1 VNTPSSGARRQ
12 SAPVL
17 DRDQRR
23 SAHLVARDVQK
34 SYGEGRVV
42 DGLSLAVG
50 AGERLA
56 IIGDNGAG
64 KSTLL
69 RLLAGTLEPDAG
81 TVDCTTGRTLVEQEL
96 IAPPEATVATLID
109 ETLSRSRAALEEL
122 EHAGAALA
130 EELPGAEERYADALV
145 AAEELDAW
153 DARRRLVDG
162 LDAFAAAFP
171 EETPLHHLS
180 PGQRYRLRLAC
191 ALHDPEGA
199 VLLDEP
205 SNHLD
210 DRALDRLAER
220 LRDHAGITVLVTH
233 DRWLL
238 DAVATAMLD
247 LDPTAEGAGALFSG
261 SFQEFRRE
269 RARRMRRWRERYQ
282 ASLDAEDRLIW
293 QLDAARAAAPGQWRP
308 GKGAAKHGR
317 ASRASSTVG
326 ALQRRLDQLLLERPP
341 APPQPLRFALHDVA
355 DEHDDEAPEPLLV
368 AEELRKERRVALAP
382 QERIELLPGG
392 RLVVRGANGAGKS
405 TLLELLA
412 GTLEPDGGTRTV
424 RGGAG
429 VGLLAQED
437 RLDPELTPLA
447 ALRATCP
454 AVAELDEL
462 DLRDAVHDTGLLA
475 DGDLRRPIGRL
486 SVGQRRRVD
495 LARLVLGEPSL
506 LLLDEPTNHLSVTLV
521 DDLTAALLQTPAAVV
536 LVTHDRTLLEAV
548 ADWPQL
554 RIGGG

>member
-1 VNTPSSGARRQ
+1 MQSPSGVRRPG
-12 SAPVL
+12 APVL
-17 DRDQRR
+17 DRSQRR

-34 SYGEGRVV
+34 SYGEGRVI
-42 DGLSLAVG
+42 DGVSLAVG
-50 AGERLA
+50 AGDRLA
-56 IIGDNGAG
+56 IIGDNGVG

-81 TVDCTTGRTLVEQEL
+81 TVSSTTGRTLVEQEL
-96 IAPPEATVATLID
+96 IAPPEATVASLVD
-109 ETLSRSRAALEEL
+109 DALRRSRAALDEL

-130 EELPGAEERYADALV
+130 EQLPGAAERYAAALA

-153 DARRRLVDG
+153 DARRRLLDG
-162 LDAFAAAFP
+162 LDAFDAAFP
-171 EETPLHHLS
+171 EQTPLKNLS

-247 LDPTAEGAGALFSG
+247 LDPTADGAGALFTG
-261 SFQEFRRE
+261 SFQEFRQE
-269 RARRMRRWRERYQ
+269 RALRMRRWRDRHQE
-282 ASLDAEDRLIW
+282 SLDAEERLTW
-293 QLDAARAAAPGQWRP
+293 QLAAARASAPGTWRP
-308 GKGAAKHGR
+308 GKGASKHGR
-317 ASRASSTVG
+317 ASRADSTV
-326 ALQRRLDQLLLERPP
+326 AAFQRRLDQLRLERPA

-355 DEHDDEAPEPLLV
+355 DELDDETPQPLLV
-368 AEELRKERRVALAP
+368 AQGLRRTGRVELAA

-392 RLVVRGANGAGKS
+392 RLVVRGPNGAGKS

-412 GTLEPDGGTRTV
+412 GTLEPDDGERAA
-424 RGGAG
+424 RDGAG
-429 VGLLAQED
+429 IGLLAQED
-437 RLDPELTPLA
+437 RLDPASTPLE
-447 ALRATCP
+447 ALQATCP
-454 AVAELDEL
+454 AVAELDDAEL
-462 DLRDAVHDTGLLA
+462 REAVHATGLLVER
-475 DGDLRRPIGRL
+475 DLDRPIGRL

-548 ADWPQL
+548 GDWPQL
-554 RIGGG
+554 LIGSV